1 MTMDS
6 RGEANGGVV
15 TRPAVRLVPIPP
27 SSSSSPRSSPNPNS
41 HSNPT
46 SPNLHLD
53 PIPPPPKRLVRD
65 PPKAYT
71 PYSDA
76 MPPTKEGLSGWFSRH
91 GKQKG
96 TVALEKGIA
105 WSDWLGVKMNG
116 WAEAVSFWCF
126 TLLQNRAVLRG
137 TCLLPWEPWAPR
149 ADRARQRV
157 SAVAKITCALGAK
170 TDRPPPSTPLPR
182 SVSTLPQTGSE
193 RFYPVTGDFTAEL
206 EKVTRILQSFTVDGI
221 EGAVDVESKTASG
234 APRKVQ
240 KKVIRFVRG
249 PVPYACPP
257 GGRCV
262 GKTDSSLGFSKPR
275 KIPAKVIREAKGV
288 AIFTSMR
295 SGIAPLGGAGGAGMV
310 IARLEDGSWSAPS
323 SMSPNNLSF
332 GLMLGVDIYDAVL
345 SQSPDT
351 REEAIATYLTLT
363 KHPALACLYEQFFEL
378 RKCLTRSWVSLATSP
393 DTVTLGAELGVAA
406 GPYGAGAVAET
417 GKSRVPILSYL
428 RSRGMYAG
436 VEAVAQIYVTRNE
449 ENENAY
455 FWPGITPRDILT
467 GKVRAPREAE
477 ALHQALEAAE
487 TGEAQRAN
495 GDEFEFE
502 QPFFESEDL
511 ASSLG
516 EGEVLRLPPTPA
528 QVEEE
533 EAEESRAEA
542 IKERSEKRYLR

>member
-6 RGEANGGVV
+6 RGEAKGSVAS
-15 TRPAVRLVPIPP
+15 RPAVRLVPTPP
-27 SSSSSPRSSPNPNS
+27 SSSSSSSSSPNLDS

-46 SPNLHLD
+46 SLNLHLA

-116 WAEAVSFWCF
+116 WAEAVSFWCI
-126 TLLQNRAVLRG
+126 TPLQSRAVLRG
-137 TCLLPWEPWAPR
+137 TCLLPWAPSAPR

-157 SAVAKITCALGAK
+157 SADARCLDPYAGAETRLCGYWWQQACGK
-170 TDRPPPSTPLPR
+170 SREHWQPPPPPPSTPLPR

-206 EKVTRILQSFTVDGI
+206 EKVTRILQSFTVDGV

-240 KKVIRFVRG
+240 KKVI
-249 PVPYACPP
+249 
-257 GGRCV
+257 
-262 GKTDSSLGFSKPR
+262 R

-345 SQSPDT
+345 ILRTAEVLDAFMGRRFTKSMPHT
-351 REEAIATYLTLT
+351 R
-363 KHPALACLYEQFFEL
+363 
-378 RKCLTRSWVSLATSP
+378 TRQNADRSLATSP

-436 VEAVAQIYVTRNE
+436 VEAVAQIYVTRSE

-502 QPFFESEDL
+502 QPFFESENL
-511 ASSLG
+511 AVSLG

-533 EAEESRAEA
+533 EAEESRDEA
-542 IKERSEKRYLR
+542 IKVRSEKRYLR

>member
-1 MTMDS
+1 M
-6 RGEANGGVV
+6 
-15 TRPAVRLVPIPP
+15 
-27 SSSSSPRSSPNPNS
+27 
-41 HSNPT
+41 
-46 SPNLHLD
+46 
-53 PIPPPPKRLVRD
+53 RD

-76 MPPTKEGLSGWFSRH
+76 MPPTNEGWSAWFSRH

-96 TVALEKGIA
+96 TVAVQKGIA
-105 WSDWLGVKMNG
+105 WSDWLGIKMNG
-116 WAEAVSFWCF
+116 LAEAVSLWCIKS
-126 TLLQNRAVLRG
+126 TLLRSRIAFARKVAYLGRIVRG
-137 TCLLPWEPWAPR
+137 SAPE
-149 ADRARQRV
+149 V
-157 SAVAKITCALGAK
+157 ES
-170 TDRPPPSTPLPR
+170 PSGSTTTYEYLLPR
-182 SVSTLPQTGSE
+182 SVPPQTGSE

-221 EGAVDVESKTASG
+221 EGAVAAESKTASG
-234 APRKVQ
+234 ATRKVQ
-240 KKVIRFVRG
+240 RKVM
-249 PVPYACPP
+249 
-257 GGRCV
+257 
-262 GKTDSSLGFSKPR
+262 R
-275 KIPAKVIREAKGV
+275 KIPAKVIRDAKGV

-323 SMSPNNLSF
+323 SVSPNNLSL

-345 SQSPDT
+345 ILRTQ
-351 REEAIATYLTLT
+351 EVLEAFMG
-363 KHPALACLYEQFFEL
+363 H
-378 RKCLTRSWVSLATSP
+378 
-393 DTVTLGAELGVAA
+393 TVTLGAELGVAA

-417 GKSRVPILSYL
+417 GKSRVPILSYIAHAPPPSVHVL
-428 RSRGMYAG
+428 PAVRNRGMYAG
-436 VEAVAQIYVTRNE
+436 FEAVAQVYVTRTE

-487 TGEAQRAN
+487 TGEAQRVN

-502 QPFFESEDL
+502 QPFFETEDL
-511 ASSLG
+511 ASSLD

-542 IKERSEKRYLR
+542 IKARNEKRYLR

>member
-6 RGEANGGVV
+6 RGEAKGSVAS
-15 TRPAVRLVPIPP
+15 RPAVRLVPTPP
-27 SSSSSPRSSPNPNS
+27 SSSSSSSSSPNLDS

-46 SPNLHLD
+46 SLNLHLA
-53 PIPPPPKRLVRD
+53 PIPSPPKRLVRD

-91 GKQKG
+91 GKQTG

-116 WAEAVSFWCF
+116 WAEA
-126 TLLQNRAVLRG
+126 
-137 TCLLPWEPWAPR
+137 
-149 ADRARQRV
+149 
-157 SAVAKITCALGAK
+157 
-170 TDRPPPSTPLPR
+170 
-182 SVSTLPQTGSE
+182 TGSE

-206 EKVTRILQSFTVDGI
+206 EKVTRILQSFTVDGV

-240 KKVIRFVRG
+240 KKVI
-249 PVPYACPP
+249 
-257 GGRCV
+257 
-262 GKTDSSLGFSKPR
+262 R

-345 SQSPDT
+345 
-351 REEAIATYLTLT
+351 I
-363 KHPALACLYEQFFEL
+363 L
-378 RKCLTRSWVSLATSP
+378 RTAEVLDAFMGH
-393 DTVTLGAELGVAA
+393 TVTLGAELGVAA

-436 VEAVAQIYVTRNE
+436 VEAVAQIYVTRSE

-467 GKVRAPREAE
+467 GKVRPPREAE

-502 QPFFESEDL
+502 QPFFESENL
-511 ASSLG
+511 AVSLG

-542 IKERSEKRYLR
+542 IKVRSEKRYLR